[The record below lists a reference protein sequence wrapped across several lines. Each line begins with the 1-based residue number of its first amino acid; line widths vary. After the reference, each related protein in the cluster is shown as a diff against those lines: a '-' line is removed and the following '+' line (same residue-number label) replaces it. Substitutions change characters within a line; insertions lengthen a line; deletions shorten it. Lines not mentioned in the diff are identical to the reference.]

1 MYMYISHFFHRFS
14 LRKAE
19 KKLVLKDITLNKRNS
34 KLYIYIWNQNGVA
47 KRNYSQEYI
56 RLDFAW
62 NNDLKDELSGGIP
75 QNRYPYE
82 SEKLRRT
89 NSK

>member
-1 MYMYISHFFHRFS
+1 MYISHFFHRFS

-34 KLYIYIWNQNGVA
+34 KLYMYIWNQNGVA

-56 RLDFAW
+56 RLDFPW

>member
-1 MYMYISHFFHRFS
+1 M
-14 LRKAE
+14 
-19 KKLVLKDITLNKRNS
+19 
-34 KLYIYIWNQNGVA
+34 YIWNQNGVA

-56 RLDFAW
+56 RLDFPW